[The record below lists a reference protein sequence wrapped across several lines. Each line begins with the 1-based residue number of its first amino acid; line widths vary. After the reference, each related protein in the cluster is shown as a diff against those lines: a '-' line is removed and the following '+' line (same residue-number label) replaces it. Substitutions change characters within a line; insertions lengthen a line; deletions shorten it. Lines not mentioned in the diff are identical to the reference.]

1 MMMGMRIKKIRE
13 ERNMTQQ
20 DLADKL
26 YLSKASISAYE
37 NATTVI
43 KDSMLREIANALDV
57 TAGYFFGEEYS
68 GKTIPESKWKWIE
81 LYDSFKS
88 EEIKMVAIKQASIL
102 ASL

>member
-1 MMMGMRIKKIRE
+1 MKMGMRIKKIRE

-37 NATTVI
+37 NDTTDI
-43 KDSMLREIANALDV
+43 KASVLREIANVLDV
-57 TAGYFFGEEYS
+57 NVGYLFGEEYS
-68 GKTIPESKWKWIE
+68 REIISESKCEWIK

-88 EEIKMVAIKQASIL
+88 EEIKTVAIKQASIL
-102 ASL
+102 ANL